1 MNDEKTKGMPM
12 TGAEHQGSL
21 KSPDSEPARKGVCL
35 TGAVCAATAVM
46 GTVADIAAGI
56 ALSGDLSAVPLTAAE
71 KFAELQSSPLLG
83 LYHLDMLNL
92 ITGVLMI
99 PAYYALYTLLRR
111 TAASGFAFLFFIIG
125 TAVFISNNTALPMFE
140 LSRSYYAAESEI
152 QKNLFAAAGEAMTA
166 RGAHGSF
173 GVFPGFALCSAAGIL
188 MSAAML
194 KSGIF
199 GKAAAYAGIAGGTLL
214 LVYLIAVTFFAALK
228 TAALMIAASGGLLS
242 LAWML
247 LFTAGLFKTG
257 CGRQNR

>member
-1 MNDEKTKGMPM
+1 MPM
-12 TGAEHQGSL
+12 TGTERQGSL
-21 KSPDSEPARKGVCL
+21 KRGDCEPMYKKVCL
-35 TGAVCAATAVM
+35 AGAVCAAAAVM

-56 ALSGDLSAVPLTAAE
+56 ALGGDLSAVPLTAAE

-99 PAYYALYTLLRR
+99 PAYCALYTLLRR
-111 TAASGFAFLFFIIG
+111 TAVSGFAFLFFIIG

-140 LSRSYYAAESEI
+140 LSIKYAAAGSEM
-152 QKNLFAAAGEAMTA
+152 QKNLFAAAGEAMIA

-173 GVFPGFALCSAAGIL
+173 GVFPGFALCSAAGVL

-199 GKAAAYAGIAGGTLL
+199 GKAAAYTGIAGGMLL
-214 LVYLIAVTFFAALK
+214 LVYLIAVTFVPALK
-228 TAALMIAASGGLLS
+228 TAAMMIAAPGGLLS
-242 LAWML
+242 LAWMI
-247 LFTAGLFKTG
+247 LFTVGLFKTG
-257 CGRQNR
+257 CGSQNR